1 MGSEPQRP
9 VEGTA
14 ADGTAPWE
22 LRLFVAGT
30 GLEVDRVVKALEDVC
45 QAHLPGPYSIAL
57 VDILQDPEQA
67 DAFDIV
73 AAPTLVRESP
83 PPRRRVVGDLS
94 RAREVVRGLGIPAV
108 REG

>member
-1 MGSEPQRP
+1 MHREPQHP
-9 VEGTA
+9 VQGPA
-14 ADGTAPWE
+14 DDGTAMWE

-45 QAHLPGPYSIAL
+45 RAHLPNGYSIAL

-83 PPRRRVVGDLS
+83 PPPRRVIGDLS